1 MKYIFKMEGQ
11 QISASSAGTQ
21 KKSAEEIQLEEMFFQ
36 EWIDKLRT
44 KGLLK
49 EEQTSDQLI
58 VTKGSL

>member
-11 QISASSAGTQ
+11 QISASSASTH

-49 EEQTSDQLI
+49 EE
-58 VTKGSL
+58 